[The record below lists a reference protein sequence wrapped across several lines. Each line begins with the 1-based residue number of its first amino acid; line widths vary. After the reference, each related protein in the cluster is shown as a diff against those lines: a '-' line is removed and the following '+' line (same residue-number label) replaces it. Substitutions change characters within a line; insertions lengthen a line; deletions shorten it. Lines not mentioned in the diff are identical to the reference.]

1 MGKNF
6 KNITSL
12 IILPLLMLLTG
23 ISMSAA
29 ADVPIITKEELKV
42 QLDSSE
48 IMILDVRTGKD
59 WKSSE
64 FKIKGAVR
72 ANPNEFDKWA
82 ETYPK
87 NKKFVLYLLCN

>member
-1 MGKNF
+1 MRINYK
-6 KNITSL
+6 KITYL

-29 ADVPIITKEELKV
+29 KDVPMMTKEELKA
-42 QLDSSE
+42 QLDNPD
-48 IMILDVRTGKD
+48 IMILDVREGRD

-64 FKIKGAVR
+64 FKIKGARR
-72 ANPNEFDKWA
+72 ADPNEFDKWA

-87 NKKFVLYLLCN
+87 DKTLILYCA

>member
-1 MGKNF
+1 MDKIF
-6 KNITSL
+6 KSITFL
-12 IILPLLMLLTG
+12 VILPLLILLTG

-29 ADVPIITKEELKV
+29 ADVPIITKEELKA
-42 QLDSSE
+42 QLDSSD
-48 IMILDVRTGKD
+48 IMILDVRKGKD

-72 ANPNEFDKWA
+72 ANPNDFDKWA

-87 NKKFVLYLLCN
+87 DKKFVLYCA

>member
-1 MGKNF
+1 MNRYLKIKNF
-6 KNITSL
+6 L
-12 IILPLLMLLTG
+12 IVLPLLILLTG
-23 ISMSAA
+23 PSLSVATEVA
-29 ADVPIITKEELKV
+29 TITKEELKA
-42 QLDSSE
+42 QLDSSDV
-48 IMILDVRTGKD
+48 IILDVRTGKD

-87 NKKFVLYLLCN
+87 DKKFVLYCA

>member
-1 MGKNF
+1 VRINYK
-6 KNITSL
+6 KITYL

-29 ADVPIITKEELKV
+29 KDVPMMTKEELKA
-42 QLDSSE
+42 QLDNPD
-48 IMILDVRTGKD
+48 IMILDVREGRD

-64 FKIKGAVR
+64 FKIKGARR
-72 ANPNEFDKWA
+72 ADPNEFDKWA

-87 NKKFVLYLLCN
+87 DKTLILYCA

>member
-1 MGKNF
+1 MSKNL
-6 KNITSL
+6 KLNTYL
-12 IILPLLMLLTG
+12 IILPLLMLLA
-23 ISMSAA
+23 SPSLFAA
-29 ADVPIITKEELKV
+29 ADPGTITKEVLTA
-42 QLDSSE
+42 QLGSPD

-72 ANPNEFDKWA
+72 ANPNDFDKWA

-87 NKKFVLYLLCN
+87 DKKFVLYCA

>member
-1 MGKNF
+1 MNRYLKIKNF
-6 KNITSL
+6 L
-12 IILPLLMLLTG
+12 IVLPLLILLAGPSLSVATEV
-23 ISMSAA
+23 AT
-29 ADVPIITKEELKV
+29 ITKEELKA
-42 QLDSSE
+42 QLDSSDVT
-48 IMILDVRTGKD
+48 ILDVRTGKD

-87 NKKFVLYLLCN
+87 DKKFVLYCA

>member
-1 MGKNF
+1 MSKNL
-6 KNITSL
+6 KLNTYL
-12 IILPLLMLLTG
+12 IILPLLMLLA
-23 ISMSAA
+23 SPSLFAA
-29 ADVPIITKEELKV
+29 ADPGTITKEELKA
-42 QLDSSE
+42 QLGSPD

-72 ANPNEFDKWA
+72 ANPNDFDKWA

-87 NKKFVLYLLCN
+87 DKKFVLYCA